1 MADSGLPTQGSQ
13 AAEERTALFWFL
25 SGASLIASVPALILM
40 TAHVGFAGFA
50 SENGVSLLQ
59 ATFMV
64 ATIWAL
70 PANIVLIGAISGGY
84 SLIATAIAVGLSS
97 IRLMPMVAAFI
108 PEIRGSK
115 TRKAT
120 LLFLSHFI
128 AITAWVVGME
138 RLKNVP
144 RDMRVIFFAGLGIT
158 LTATNTL
165 VVGLVYLLSASFPP
179 LVFAALFF
187 LTPMYFLASLW
198 GSARDRSIHVAMV
211 SGLLL
216 FPIIHHMA
224 PAYDL
229 LLTGFAGGVVTMAYV
244 HLAKARG
251 KKS

>member
-1 MADSGLPTQGSQ
+1 MADSGIPTEETQMP
-13 AAEERTALFWFL
+13 ERTPLGWFL
-25 SGASLIASVPALILM
+25 AGASLIGSIPALILM

-50 SENGVSLLQ
+50 SENGVTMLQ

-70 PANIVLIGAISGGY
+70 PANIVLIGAIAGGY
-84 SLIATAIAVGLSS
+84 SVLATAIAVGLSS

-108 PEIRGSK
+108 PEVRGPR
-115 TRKAT
+115 TRKRT
-120 LLFLSHFI
+120 LIPLAHFI

-138 RLKNVP
+138 KLKHVP
-144 RDMRVIFFAGLGIT
+144 RDMRLTFFAGLGIT
-158 LTATNTL
+158 LTTVNTL
-165 VVGLVYLLSASFPP
+165 VVAVVYWLSASFPP

-198 GSARDRSIHVAMV
+198 GSAHDRSVHVAMV

-216 FPIIHHMA
+216 FPLIHYIA

-229 LLTGFAGGVVTMAYV
+229 LLTGFAGGLVTMAYV
-244 HLAKARG
+244 RFMRVRG
-251 KKS
+251 RPS